1 MLTSLYICHSICI
14 YAIVWRIYLPYE
26 IVIISEN
33 QNYIIFQLA
42 VCMAYIQFVIF
53 YILSYLSFFFSSL
66 FPKYAYK
73 VQLFIGWMPDKFWIS
88 VNKCQD
94 QNRWVVK
101 KINTAK
107 LQIYFKN
114 TTFCKIYLYFFLW
127 LSTNSILSTV
137 KYVLLL
143 FNSLLR
149 V

>member
-1 MLTSLYICHSICI
+1 MPFNLYIRHSMAHIFALWNSYYI
-14 YAIVWRIYLPYE
+14 WK
-26 IVIISEN
+26 SEL
-33 QNYIIFQLA
+33 YILFQVA